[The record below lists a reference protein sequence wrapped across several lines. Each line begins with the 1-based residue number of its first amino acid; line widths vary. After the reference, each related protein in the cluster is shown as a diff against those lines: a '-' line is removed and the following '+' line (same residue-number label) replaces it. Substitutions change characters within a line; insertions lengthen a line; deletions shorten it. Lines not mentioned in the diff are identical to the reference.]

1 MSVTPD
7 IQIADGVRGA
17 HSLHPV
23 VRGHGRT
30 HLDLFSGIGGFAL
43 AAEWC
48 GVETIGFSEINE
60 YATNLLKRHWP
71 TVQNFGDVRNVRNV
85 RAWLVTGGFP
95 CQPFSCAGNRSGK
108 EDDRYL
114 WPEMLRVVDEAR
126 PAWVLAENVP
136 DLDGMAL
143 DEVLSDLE
151 SIGYETAP
159 PLEIPAAA
167 IGASHARRRL
177 WLVAN
182 AKGEQSL
189 KFGEG
194 GEVAGTARQR
204 QATGAR
210 LGNGA
215 WWDAT
220 PRILGSDDGLSGWV
234 DRNEALGNAI
244 VPQLAAE
251 LIRMMID
258 AETLVS
264 PNAKVSGVAG
274 RQHEEAENARK

>member
-1 MSVTPD
+1 MTGEPPTIPELQSARDRLTC
-7 IQIADGVRGA
+7 
-17 HSLHPV
+17 HSLDRL

-43 AAEWC
+43 AAEAC

-71 TVQNFGDVRNVRNV
+71 TVRNFGDVRNVRGV

-95 CQPFSCAGNRSGK
+95 CQPFSCAGNRTGK

-114 WPEMLRVVDEAR
+114 WPEMLRIVDETR

-189 KFGEG
+189 KLREG

-204 QATGAR
+204 PATGAR

-215 WWDAT
+215 WWDAA

-264 PNAKVSGVAG
+264 PNDQADSPSPRG
-274 RQHEEAENARK
+274 

>member
-1 MSVTPD
+1 MNAAPTMPALAND
-7 IQIADGVRGA
+7 AQRGS
-17 HSLHPV
+17 HCVQRL

-43 AAEWC
+43 AAESC

-71 TVQNFGDVRNVRNV
+71 TVRNFGDVRNVRGV

-95 CQPFSCAGNRSGK
+95 CQPFSCAGNRTGK

-114 WPEMLRVVDEAR
+114 WPEMLRIVDETR

-182 AKGEQSL
+182 AKGEQSIQ
-189 KFGEG
+189 FREG
-194 GEVAGTARQR
+194 GEVAGAARQR
-204 QATGAR
+204 PATWAR

-215 WWDAT
+215 WWDAA

-264 PNAKVSGVAG
+264 PNAALSEVADKT
-274 RQHEEAENARK
+274 RPN